1 MNQLDLR
8 FSKRVQVAGVRLQGM
23 LDVYNLFNASTVLL
37 VNTNY
42 GPQWLLPTE
51 VLPGRLFKVGVQLDF

>member
-1 MNQLDLR
+1 
-8 FSKRVQVAGVRLQGM
+8 M
-23 LDVYNLFNASTVLL
+23 LDVYNLFNANTVLL

-51 VLPGRLFKVGVQLDF
+51 VLPGRLFKIGVQLDF